1 MGVRHWAGLYAAYFR
16 LGLKTVAQYR
26 ADFALV
32 IAGAV
37 FRDGAGLLFLGLLF
51 GRIPALAGWSL
62 DELLLAYGLL
72 TASGYLGSI
81 FLNAVHSLSWYVRN
95 GQFDVLLIRP
105 APPLFQLL
113 GEQPCNITFIGN
125 FIVGLGTIGVAL
137 ARLALTFQPWWVLY
151 FPAAIIGGALIAF
164 SINLI
169 VACLNFR
176 FTSVSSLMI
185 VLGYLPEFARFPPA
199 IYAAPIA
206 FTLTWIVPHAMTGI
220 YPAAFLLGRA
230 DYARYGLLAP
240 ALGWLFLALAL
251 LVWRITS
258 RWYTSTGT

>member
-81 FLNAVHSLSWYVRN
+81 FLNAVHGLGWYVQA
-95 GQFDVLLIRP
+95 GGYDVFLIRP
-105 APPLFQLL
+105 APPLFQLI
-113 GEQPCNITFIGN
+113 GEQPFNITFIGN
-125 FIVGLGTIGVAL
+125 FLVGLGTIGVAL
-137 ARLALTFQPWWVLY
+137 GRLGLPFRPWWLLY
-151 FPAAIIGGALIAF
+151 FPAAIVSGALLGF
-164 SINLI
+164 SLNLI
-169 VACLNFR
+169 VACCTFR
-176 FTSVSSLMI
+176 FTSVSSLLI
-185 VLGYLPEFARFPPA
+185 ILGHAPEFARFPPA
-199 IYAAPIA
+199 IYAAPVA
-206 FTLTWIVPHAMTGI
+206 FTLTWLLPHMMTGI

-240 ALGWLFLALAL
+240 ASGWLFLALAL